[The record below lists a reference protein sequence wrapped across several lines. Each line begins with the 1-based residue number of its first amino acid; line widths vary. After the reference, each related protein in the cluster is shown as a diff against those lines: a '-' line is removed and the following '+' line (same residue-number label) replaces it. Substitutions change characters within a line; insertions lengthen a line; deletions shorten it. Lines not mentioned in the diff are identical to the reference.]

1 MSWTIKDI
9 PVKELSTGEV
19 LSVKT
24 YTLQNGA
31 GPHVHIQASVHGA
44 EIQGNAVILKL
55 MEALKHQEIQGSIT
69 LIPLANPYATL
80 NKHGTYTYG
89 RYNPV
94 TGDNWNRNYLD
105 IVKACAFDLK
115 SFCER
120 HKDHSW
126 DDVKRAYKKELG
138 QAFAGH
144 VQDLKENNRL
154 QDNNKINIL
163 LQELALGADGVLDLH
178 TGPTATRYLY
188 SAEYEEEI
196 SKHLLFKHVLVI
208 PDEYAGAMDEASF
221 MPWIHLKR
229 HMKELGRKIDLD
241 IESFTLEFGSEET
254 FRMDEG
260 SKDVESI
267 LNYLR
272 YKNILPGDPISQDA
286 YYSKLENYKTV
297 FAPRGGLVDY
307 HLQPGDHFNKGEK
320 LATFYQMKAI
330 DPEDPVKS
338 CSHDLFATMDGII
351 INRCPSSNVHQGME
365 LFQIMS
371 SVYKAKA

>member
-1 MSWTIKDI
+1 MSWTIKEI
-9 PVKELSTGEV
+9 PVKELSTGET
-19 LSVKT
+19 LKIKT
-24 YTLQNGA
+24 YTLTGETG
-31 GPHVHIQASVHGA
+31 GPHIHIQASVHGA

-55 MEALKHQEIQGSIT
+55 MEALKGQKINGSVT

-94 TGDNWNRNYLD
+94 TGHNWNRNYLD
-105 IVKACAFDLK
+105 IVQACGFDLD

-120 HKDHSW
+120 HREADWNS
-126 DDVKRAYKKELG
+126 VKGAYKREL
-138 QAFAGH
+138 QEAFVRH
-144 VQDLKENNRL
+144 IQELKEDNL
-154 QDNNKINIL
+154 VQDNNKINII
-163 LQELALGADGVLDLH
+163 LQELALKSDGILDLH

-188 SAEYEEEI
+188 CAEYE
-196 SKHLLFKHVLVI
+196 SSLAKLMLFRHVLII
-208 PDEYAGAMDEASF
+208 PDEFDGAMDEACF

-229 HMKELGRKIDLD
+229 AFEKRGRNIDLD
-241 IESFTLEFGSEET
+241 VESFTMEFGSEET

-272 YKNILPGDPISQDA
+272 HKDVLPGEPQTIEPYHSRLKDYRTI
-286 YYSKLENYKTV
+286 Y
-297 FAPRGGLVDY
+297 APKGGLVDY
-307 HLQPGDHFNKGEK
+307 HLRPGDHFKKGEK
-320 LATFYQMKAI
+320 LATFYQMNNI
-330 DPEDPVKS
+330 DPEDPANS
-338 CSHDLFATMDGII
+338 CSHDLLAREDGII

-371 SVYKAKA
+371 NIYK